1 MPTKP
6 RAAASKRDLGD
17 KYLTRADY
25 RGSRGYWARVCGQG
39 GYLEPRWFSVA
50 AHGTWAA
57 AKRAAK
63 AHVQAV
69 VTRHRLKPR
78 PCGDRSPRPYTRCK
92 RTPDGYSIGVNLSLP
107 LSPMVCTTRRGR
119 RTGAPA
125 TPPASR
131 YSTPA
136 ASRCCATA
144 TGRRSSAPCAP
155 ADRVSAS
162 AGRCRHLRRWRRS
175 PPSCASAS
183 GRTGSRRWRWGGALR
198 SGAPDATGGV
208 RVAMRR

>member
-92 RTPDGYSIGVNLSLP
+92 RTPDGYSIGVNLSLTFKPDGLYYPAWEARWRTRNAAGEPVQHSRSFSVLRYGYREAFQRALRARRQGLGQRGP
-107 LSPMVCTTRRGR
+107 LPASPALAQIAAQLRKRLGPHWKSQVAVGW
-119 RTGAPA
+119 GAPEW
-125 TPPASR
+125 
-131 YSTPA
+131 
-136 ASRCCATA
+136 
-144 TGRRSSAPCAP
+144 RS
-155 ADRVSAS
+155 
-162 AGRCRHLRRWRRS
+162 
-175 PPSCASAS
+175 
-183 GRTGSRRWRWGGALR
+183 
-198 SGAPDATGGV
+198 
-208 RVAMRR
+208 